1 MFVENVVA
9 CLAVFSISVVLTGL
23 IRTVALSRGVLD
35 FPNVRSSHTS
45 PTPRGGGIAIVVTA
59 LTAIGIMYVKGIA
72 SPALSVTL
80 LLGGP
85 AVALVGLIDD
95 VRSVSPLTRLSV
107 HVAACAWCAWA
118 LGSVPAINFG
128 LGSWNLGLAGNICG
142 VVFLVWLLNL
152 YNFMD
157 GIDGIAGIEAISV
170 LVIAGVL
177 IERHG
182 GDSSTMYLIPVVVAS
197 VAGFLVWNWPPARIF
212 MGDAGSGF
220 VGFCLGAIGWA
231 TVVADR
237 LTIWVWL
244 ILMGAFI
251 VDATVTLLRRWLR
264 GARLSQAHRSHA
276 YQRLRRLYGSHLKV
290 TLGVLC
296 INLFWL
302 GPCALIADARPSLG
316 SLLTLVAWTPLVV
329 LAWRCGAGTRDD

>member
-9 CLAVFSISVVLTGL
+9 FLAVFSISVVLTGL

-45 PTPRGGGIAIVVTA
+45 PTPRGGGIAIVVTS
-59 LTAIGIMYVKGIA
+59 LTTIGIMHAKGIA
-72 SPALSVTL
+72 SPALSVAL
-80 LLGGP
+80 LVGGP
-85 AVALVGLIDD
+85 AVALAGLIDD
-95 VRSVSPLTRLSV
+95 LRSVSPLARLSV
-107 HVAACAWCAWA
+107 HVAACAWCAWV
-118 LGSVPAINFG
+118 LGSVPPINFG
-128 LGSWNLGLAGNICG
+128 LGSWNLGVVGNVCG

-157 GIDGIAGIEAISV
+157 GIDGIAAVEAISV
-170 LVIAGVL
+170 LIIAGVL
-177 IERHG
+177 FERHG
-182 GDSSTMYLIPVVVAS
+182 GDSSTVYVIAVVVAS

-231 TVVADR
+231 TIEAGR

-244 ILMGAFI
+244 ILLGAFI
-251 VDATVTLLRRWLR
+251 VDATVTLLRRWLH

-276 YQRLRRLYGSHLKV
+276 YQRLSRLYGSHLKV
-290 TLGVLC
+290 TLSVLC

-302 GPCALIADARPSLG
+302 GPCAAIADARPSLG
-316 SLLTLVAWTPLVV
+316 SVLTLVAWAPLVI
-329 LAWRCGAGTRDD
+329 LAWRCGAGARDN